1 MGGFI
6 VGCLLAFTIILI
18 IALGKKLANKR
29 KKNDN
34 VDVVNFSDDNTNIE
48 EKENK

>member
-6 VGCLLAFTIILI
+6 VGSLLAFTIII
-18 IALGKKLANKR
+18 IISLGKKLANKR

-34 VDVVNFSDDNTNIE
+34 VDVVDLSNDNTNLE
-48 EKENK
+48 EKEK